1 MCGRFSQAAR
11 MDQYLLELEFITRAV
26 HGDPPATARYN
37 VAPTTRVPLLRVDD
51 QGLRID
57 AARWGWAPS
66 WAADRRPAP
75 INARVETVAS
85 SRFFKGLWPSGRV
98 LVPADGWYEWVKDPA
113 HPKLKQPWFIRLNSG
128 APLFFAGLAQVS
140 GDNDGFVIITDES
153 DQGMVDIH
161 DRRPVVLAPD
171 AARAWLDPGLG
182 AAQAEALARHE
193 GRPVADFQWYRVGPE
208 VGNVRNEGAGLIAPL
223 STPDSA
229 GDLFM

>member
-11 MDQYLLELEFITRAV
+11 MDQYLLELEFIDRAL

-37 VAPTTRVPLLRVDD
+37 VAPTTRVSLLRGHDE
-51 QGLRID
+51 GLHID
-57 AARWGWAPS
+57 SAPWGWSPH
-66 WAADRRPAP
+66 WATDKRPAP

-85 SRFFKGLWPSGRV
+85 NRFFKDLWPTGRV
-98 LVPADGWYEWVKDPA
+98 VVPADGWYEWVKDPEQ
-113 HPKLKQPWFIRLNSG
+113 PKVKQPWFIRLGSG

-140 GDNDGFVIITDES
+140 ADNDGFVIITDAS

-171 AARAWLDPGLG
+171 AARAWLDPQLN
-182 AAQAEALARHE
+182 APQAEAIARHE
-193 GRPVADFQWYRVGPE
+193 GRPVTDFQWYRVGRE
-208 VGNVRNEGAGLIAPL
+208 VGNVRNEGPGLIMPL

-229 GDLFM
+229 EDRLV